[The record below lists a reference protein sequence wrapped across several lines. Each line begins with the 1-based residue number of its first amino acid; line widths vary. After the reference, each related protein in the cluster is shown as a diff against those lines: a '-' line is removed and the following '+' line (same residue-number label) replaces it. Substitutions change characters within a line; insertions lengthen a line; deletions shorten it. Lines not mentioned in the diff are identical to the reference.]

1 MVRIIT
7 NYITTQ
13 KATRL
18 RVNTRAIPAGN
29 KNMIPKSVIR

>member
-18 RVNTRAIPAGN
+18 RVNNRATPAGN
-29 KNMIPKSVIR
+29 KNMIPKVDIK